1 MDSLSERYS
10 EFRDSDGQVIL
21 DVDEERQLRQRLV
34 EQGVMEP
41 WEELGGAAAKGRESR
56 QVEED
61 IELEGESSKNT
72 VIRAFDAEIST
83 SILQLVSAECS
94 RWRSWCR
101 CCGRRTAATW

>member
-34 EQGVMEP
+34 EQGVIEP

-61 IELEGESSKNT
+61 IELEGESNRNT
-72 VIRAFDAEIST
+72 V
-83 SILQLVSAECS
+83 
-94 RWRSWCR
+94 
-101 CCGRRTAATW
+101 